1 MNAPVW
7 SKAFTPY
14 AGGRK
19 AGVGGLADLVLLDRL
34 QRYKRQVAKRYRVLD
49 ASQIDR
55 VMPKGQLW
63 ISPKLDGE
71 LWFLVRQGGDVALCA
86 HNGRVLHG
94 IPLVNALAK
103 KLPAGGDLLV
113 AGELV
118 APIAQGRPRS
128 HHIALAFGDEQ
139 HAPALTFHPFD
150 LVEDDGKDTLGNPYA
165 QRLARLQQLFG
176 SDGTITTVVGDAASA
191 ASHYREWVA
200 AGKHEGL
207 VVRTEQNLTCK
218 IKPHFTIDAVVVAYG
233 ERLVGETRQ
242 LRELSV
248 ALVRDDG
255 TYQLLGTVGGGF
267 SEEDRV
273 AWLTRLSAMSSPSSF
288 RMANSEGT
296 LSRFVR
302 PDLVVEIKCSDL
314 LLSDAE
320 DLPIRRM
327 TLRHGADGW
336 TPLGEQ
342 TTAVMLHPTFIRE
355 RSDKQATVGD
365 CGMTQITS
373 RVQLEEEPEAT
384 TASTGSGSGQA
395 TILKR
400 EVWSKETKGLVAV
413 RKYVLIQTNK
423 GGRDHPP
430 LVLFYTDFSPGR
442 AEPLQT
448 TLRTAD
454 SRETADRQIGEWIE
468 ENVKKGWNPAGA
480 GAPAPTPT
488 PAKAAA
494 PADDADKPKKRAAPK
509 KAKEEKPG

>member
-1 MNAPVW
+1 MSAPVW
-7 SKAFTPY
+7 STAFTSY

-34 QRYKRQVAKRYRVLD
+34 LRYKRQVAKRYRVLD
-49 ASQIDR
+49 SAQIER
-55 VMPKGQLW
+55 AMPKGHLW

-71 LWFLVRQGGDVALCA
+71 LWFLVRSGGELALCA

-94 IPLVNALAK
+94 IPLLSRLAK
-103 KLPAGGDLLV
+103 QLPTGGDLLV
-113 AGELV
+113 AGELM
-118 APIAQGRPRS
+118 APIAQGRSRS
-128 HHIALAFGDEQ
+128 HHVALALGDEQ
-139 HAPALTFHPFD
+139 HAPSLAFHPFD
-150 LVEDDGKDTLGNPYA
+150 LIVDDGKDSLGTPYA
-165 QRLARLQQLFG
+165 QRLTRLQQLFG
-176 SDGTITTVVGDAASA
+176 NDGTIATVVGDAASA

-207 VVRTEQNLTCK
+207 VVRSEQNLTFK
-218 IKPHFTIDAVVVAYG
+218 IKPHFTIDVVVVAYG

-273 AWLTRLSAMSSPSSF
+273 AWLQRLGTMAAPSSF

-302 PDLVVEIKCSDL
+302 PEVVVEVRCSDL

-342 TTAVMLHPTFIRE
+342 TTAVMLHPTFSRE
-355 RSDKQATVGD
+355 RSDKQATAVD

-373 RVQLEEEPEAT
+373 RVQMDEEPQAPTNAASNAT
-384 TASTGSGSGQA
+384 VH
-395 TILKR
+395 KR
-400 EVWSKETKGLVAV
+400 EVWTKETKGLVAV
-413 RKYVLIQTNK
+413 RKYVLIESNK
-423 GGRDHPP
+423 AGRDHPP
-430 LVLFYTDFSPGR
+430 FVLFYTDFSPGR

-448 TLRTAD
+448 TLRTVDTRA
-454 SRETADRQIGEWIE
+454 TADRQIGEWIE
-468 ENVKKGWNPAGA
+468 ENVKKGWNPAGS
-480 GAPAPTPT
+480 GAPAPA
-488 PAKAAA
+488 PAPAATKSSEAIADGDKAA
-494 PADDADKPKKRAAPK
+494 KKRPAK
-509 KAKEEKPG
+509 KAKDETPG